1 MSNSLDKSRKEI
13 NEIDRQMA
21 ELFVQRMRVVEA
33 VAEYKKEH
41 DIAII
46 DKAREAQ
53 VIERNSAL
61 VEDDVLREYYISF
74 LRENMAISRAYQSRI
89 IEDNSNLSRK
99 IRVNL
104 GEQGYDIHIGR
115 GLLNKAA
122 ELFDLQRKVL
132 IVTDAGVPKEYA
144 EKIKSECKEASVVT
158 VAEGE
163 GSKSMEGF
171 SRLCNRMLAMDMTR
185 GDCVVAVGGGV
196 VGDLAGFAA
205 ASYMRGIDFYNIPTT
220 LLSQVDSSIGGKT
233 AINLGGVKN
242 IVGAFYQP
250 KGVIID
256 PDVLKTL
263 PERQISNGLAE
274 SIKMAL
280 TSDKELFGLIEENE
294 ITDEILEQIIVR
306 SIKIKKAVVEA
317 DECERG
323 IRKILNLGHTLGHGI
338 EAVSGGALYHGE
350 CVAIGMLPVCS
361 DKVKERLIPLLK
373 KVGLPTHFEGDINA
387 ATSLIS
393 RDKKN
398 NKDKLSAIF
407 VDEIGSC
414 RIEKMNPSDFGALV
428 RKEQK

>member
-1 MSNSLDKSRKEI
+1 MTTLHLE
-13 NEIDRQMA
+13 
-21 ELFVQRMRVVEA
+21 
-33 VAEYKKEH
+33 
-41 DIAII
+41 
-46 DKAREAQ
+46 
-53 VIERNSAL
+53 
-61 VEDDVLREYYISF
+61 
-74 LRENMAISRAYQSRI
+74 
-89 IEDNSNLSRK
+89 
-99 IRVNL
+99 L
-104 GEQGYDIHIGR
+104 GERGYDITVGR
-115 GLLNKAA
+115 GLLGRAGEFFN
-122 ELFDLQRKVL
+122 LDRRVMIL
-132 IVTDAGVPKEYA
+132 TDEGVPAEYA
-144 EKIKSECKEASVVT
+144 AAVASAAKDAAIFT
-158 VAEGE
+158 VKEGE
-163 GSKSMEGF
+163 GSKSLSTLEELL
-171 SRLCNRMLAMDMTR
+171 SAMAKLGMTR
-185 GDCVVAVGGGV
+185 RDCLVAVGGGV
-196 VGDLAGFAA
+196 VGDLGGFAA
-205 ASYMRGIDFYNIPTT
+205 SCYMRGIDFYNIPTT
-220 LLSQVDSSIGGKT
+220 LLAQVDSSIGGKT
-233 AINLGGVKN
+233 AIDFMGVKN
-242 IVGAFYQP
+242 VVGAFYQP

-274 SIKMAL
+274 SIKMAM
-280 TSDKELFGLIEENE
+280 TSDKELFSLIEENE

>member
-1 MSNSLDKSRKEI
+1 MSKSLDDARKEI
-13 NEIDRQMA
+13 NRIDSQMA
-21 ELFVQRMRVVEA
+21 ELFVQRMQAVRS
-33 VAEYKKEH
+33 VAEYKAEHNIPILDETREKE
-41 DIAII
+41 
-46 DKAREAQ
+46 
-53 VIERNSAL
+53 VIERNSTL
-61 VEDDVLREYYISF
+61 VEDESLREYYVHF
-74 LRENMAISRAYQSRI
+74 LREGMAISKAYQSRI
-89 IEDNSNLSRK
+89 INGNNGNVIK
-99 IRVNL
+99 VNL
-104 GEQGYDIHIGR
+104 GDKGYDIHIGR
-115 GLLNKAA
+115 GLLGRAA

-132 IVTDAGVPKEYA
+132 IVTDSGVPREYA
-144 EKIKSECKEASVVT
+144 ETVRGVCKDASIIT

-163 GSKSMEGF
+163 GSKSMDCF
-171 SRLCNRMLAMDMTR
+171 SRLSNKMLAMDMNR

-274 SIKMAL
+274 SIKMAT
-280 TSDKELFGLIEENE
+280 TSDVGLFELIEQNE
-294 ITDEILEQIIVR
+294 MTDQLLEEIIIR

-317 DECERG
+317 DERERG
-323 IRKILNLGHTLGHGI
+323 IRKILNLGHTLGHCI

-350 CVAIGMLPVCS
+350 CVAIGMLTVCS
-361 DKVKERLIPLLK
+361 DNVKERLLPLLK
-373 KVGLPTHFEGDINA
+373 KVGLPTDFDGDMNATIN
-387 ATSLIS
+387 LIA

-398 NKDKLSAIF
+398 NRDKLSAIF
-407 VDEIGSC
+407 VDEIGSY
-414 RIEKMNPSDFGALV
+414 RIEQMNPSDFGALV
-428 RKEQK
+428 LKEQK